1 MTMKINTLNN
11 SSDSS
16 LPLQW
21 YFSKISVEIE
31 KIQYFPLIDRKL
43 LPINPQLERRF
54 TNKFPVRTFNKKV
67 KYNVLKILR
76 QERR

>member
-1 MTMKINTLNN
+1 MNKEEIG
-11 SSDSS
+11 

-21 YFSKISVEIE
+21 YLGKISVEIE
-31 KIQYFPLIDRKL
+31 KIQYFPLIEKKL
-43 LPINPQLERRF
+43 LPINPQLKGRF
-54 TNKFPVRTFNKKV
+54 TNKFPIRTFNKKV